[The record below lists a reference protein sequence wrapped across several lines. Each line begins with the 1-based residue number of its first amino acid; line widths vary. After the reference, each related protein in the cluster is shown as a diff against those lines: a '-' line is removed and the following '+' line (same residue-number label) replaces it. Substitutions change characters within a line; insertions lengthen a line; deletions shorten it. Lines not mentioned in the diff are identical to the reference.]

1 MGGPNKVPIYLDD
14 DEDLPSD
21 TDDEEERLDCVH
33 DIHADADEAD
43 VKAEH
48 LDDSKGRVVVEANED
63 TLLETE
69 RPIVHDSSMDGD
81 IEDADGQ
88 ETERRAT
95 KAAPILFNKITGVVD
110 QQSSVDSEQFK
121 QRSSSGKQQ
130 FPLTQM
136 RRRQSGSL
144 GQGLHQIQI
153 NMSSERPV
161 VASINDSEKELD
173 SDKPVALLPG
183 NKLGPGQNKIKLN
196 AQTINSNSP
205 SYSHLHSD
213 QPGLGGLAEASMRNS
228 HLQQDSSA
236 YEW

>member
-205 SYSHLHSD
+205 SYSHLPSD